1 MLQQVGQALLKRLQV
16 LMVQIGLCHTA
27 MILQRADGGDDHHGV
42 GMESAGAALDV
53 QEFLSAQV
61 CGKAG
66 LGHSV
71 LAQLERRLRGLDGV
85 TAVCNVCKRT
95 SVDEGG
101 SPLQSLNQVGLNG
114 ILQNGSH
121 GAFRLQ
127 VMGSDRLIVAG
138 IGHNHLG

>member
-1 MLQQVGQALLKRLQV
+1 MLQQIGQTLLKRLQV
-16 LMVQIGLCHTA
+16 LVVQIGLSHTTV
-27 MILQRADGGDDHHGV
+27 ILQSADSGNNNHGV
-42 GMESAGAALDV
+42 GMEAAGAALDV
-53 QEFLSAQV
+53 QELFGTQIRSKASLSYR
-61 CGKAG
+61 
-66 LGHSV
+66 V
-71 LAQLERRLRGLDGV
+71 LTQLESGLRGLDGV